1 MSVARIASVVAVL
14 VVASIVSVHAEP
26 PRTLPE
32 PESATVVDGSGPF
45 ADGKVIRALGSGT
58 IASRMLQK
66 ASFEAPHG
74 QIKFE
79 VQILSVDSETR
90 DKIYAQLG
98 TDNVQTQITNV
109 TDAGS
114 EMISDDELTL
124 GSRHTVTTS
133 SIVSTAVISP
143 DQVEQLYALAK
154 ESEHSKVIARPN
166 MIAGD
171 GQAASIEQQVQ
182 RPFLS
187 ELKEVQYEG
196 ETAVQ
201 SGIHVLSEGTD
212 VSVLGNVDGD
222 ALIVRTKIQQAR
234 VADVQQHHVYGIGDG
249 QKTIQVPSHEV
260 RQATATAKL
269 LPKQTLLLDPYF
281 QSTERTDVT
290 SGTLML
296 SNLPYLNKTFKQT
309 KPKAVTMNAI
319 VLLKAKRL

>member
-1 MSVARIASVVAVL
+1 
-14 VVASIVSVHAEP
+14 
-26 PRTLPE
+26 
-32 PESATVVDGSGPF
+32 
-45 ADGKVIRALGSGT
+45 
-58 IASRMLQK
+58 MLQK
-66 ASFEAPHG
+66 ASFEAPKN

-98 TDNVQTQITNV
+98 DQKVQTQITNV
-109 TDAGS
+109 TDASS
-114 EMISDDELTL
+114 ELISDDELAL

-133 SIVSTAVISP
+133 SIVSSAVIDP
-143 DQVEQLYALAK
+143 EQAEQLYALAK

-171 GQAASIEQQVQ
+171 GQTASIEQQVQ

-187 ELKEVQYEG
+187 ELKEIQHEG

-269 LPKQTLLLDPYF
+269 LPKQILLLDPYF
-281 QSTERTDVT
+281 QSTERTDVS
-290 SGTLML
+290 SGTPML

-309 KPKAVTMNAI
+309 KPKAVTMNTI